1 MKRAKEGRAISESV
15 PGVDFAAWAD
25 DATAPDAEDR
35 IAERAWQAYMDRWPN
50 GELLRFPFGGADF
63 WYDTSDDS
71 SGRESRTVA
80 GWTRIPDT
88 VQPRDVKRQ
97 RGYPLPPALTARGFE
112 RGHVIARA
120 SGGGLDVNL
129 FPQAWQINQGR
140 GLEGREFRRLERLAA
155 ASPGALQVTRL
166 LWTDDTNIP
175 TYVHV
180 VVAVPGREV
189 VQGVFTNEP
198 SPRPPR
204 HTARS
209 QTDRLRVVEFRTSSL
224 GELSYAFGR

>member
-1 MKRAKEGRAISESV
+1 MRAESSSAGESSCCASWTPTNTLPSIWRA
-15 PGVDFAAWAD
+15 AAAGSP
-25 DATAPDAEDR
+25 ARSSRDR
-35 IAERAWQAYMDRWPN
+35 YDRWPN

-189 VQGVFTNEP
+189 VQGVSRTNRVHG
-198 SPRPPR
+198 RPEI
-204 HTARS
+204 
-209 QTDRLRVVEFRTSSL
+209 LRGL
-224 GELSYAFGR
+224 KQIGYG